1 MKFVVI
7 MLVALSSLAQAKVY
21 KLATITSDI
30 DRDVTEYYIETD
42 SNNKIESMRYVTIM
56 PNGGIYRDETI
67 PVETIITDGIV
78 IVEQG
83 GLDAVKLEVENFNVN
98 KGGVVKL
105 NYLYNGITGVRQIK
119 RLLLNIPSE
128 KFELADIQGQRVNR
142 MFFKANRTIVGVVGV
157 KYIETSFEDKN
168 AQ

>member
-1 MKFVVI
+1 MKFVAIV
-7 MLVALSSLAQAKVY
+7 LAALSSLAHANVY

-30 DRDVTEYYIETD
+30 DQDITEYYIETD
-42 SNNKIESMRYVTIM
+42 HQNKIESMRYVTIM
-56 PNGGIYRDETI
+56 PNGGIYKDETI
-67 PVETIITDGIV
+67 PVEEIISDGIV

-83 GLDAVKLEVENFNVN
+83 GLDAVKLEVENFNVH

-105 NYLYNGITGVRQIK
+105 NYLYNGITGVRQTK
-119 RLLLNIPSE
+119 KLLLNVPSQ
-128 KFELADIQGQRVNR
+128 KYELAEVQGQRINR

-157 KYIETSFEDKN
+157 KYIETSYQDKN